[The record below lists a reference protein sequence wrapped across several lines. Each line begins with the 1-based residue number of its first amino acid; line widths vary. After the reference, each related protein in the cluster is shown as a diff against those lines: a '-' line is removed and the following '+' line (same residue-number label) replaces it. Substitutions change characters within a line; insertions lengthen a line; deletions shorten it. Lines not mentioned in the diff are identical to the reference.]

1 MVTLVTVF
9 SGFQIPFV
17 PEVRAK
23 TEPATPGNE
32 KQRLFVCL
40 DYVTVTNFQPFLS
53 EINLA
58 IFHHWFQI

>member
-1 MVTLVTVF
+1 MF

-40 DYVTVTNFQPFLS
+40 DYVPVTNCPPFLS

-58 IFHHWFQI
+58 IFHPWLQI